1 MFSDFEPQIAPRSS
15 FLQVVAEAPSRTS
28 TGATVEEPT
37 SGSAAGSAAV
47 AAVAAAA
54 VAAAVAVAVA
64 VAGGRP
70 RRRCCALPQPP
81 TARCDRA
88 VGAAPARR
96 RWLVLLQRTCRLLA
110 PPHGS
115 RVAGVLIQ
123 GTPLKGRGRGRG
135 STRPRGHRTRTSTR
149 APNALVAGPPRAE
162 LETCPSPLPC

>member
-47 AAVAAAA
+47 A
-54 VAAAVAVAVA
+54 AVAVA